1 VFYIVGDE
9 GIIVLDTKGGDENVG
24 NFGVSF
30 GFSFLYI
37 YLD

>member
-1 VFYIVGDE
+1 VFYVVGDE
-9 GIIVLDTKGGDENVG
+9 GIIVVDAKGGDEDVG
-24 NFGVSF
+24 IFGVSF